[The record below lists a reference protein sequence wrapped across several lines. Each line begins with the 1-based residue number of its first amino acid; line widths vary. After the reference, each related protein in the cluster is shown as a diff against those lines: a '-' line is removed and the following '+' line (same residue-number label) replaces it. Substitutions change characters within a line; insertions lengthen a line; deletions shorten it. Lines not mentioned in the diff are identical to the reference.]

1 MDDIENCK
9 TESIVSTHTAIPH
22 EENNTLRSLSF
33 LVFDIQSISRG
44 TQLENYP
51 KMSILQNS

>member
-9 TESIVSTHTAIPH
+9 TEAIVSSPAIPH

-33 LVFDIQSISRG
+33 LVFDIQSVSKG
-44 TQLENYP
+44 TQLENHETLIVDKTP
-51 KMSILQNS
+51 